1 MNIIVDQSMKELG
14 VSSVVVAYAKNVDP
28 KAQFSDSF
36 LQKQAEIEKWALEV
50 DINEVIQ
57 HPNVQ
62 GYISL
67 MQKVGRSI
75 KKNPPTIPSFVR
87 NIQHRG
93 GMPHINTIVDIYNV
107 ESLRSLIAIGGHDF
121 DKIQEPLIFT
131 VSQKEDEF
139 YPILSTPKH
148 VAKTDYVYK
157 DAKGILAWMGVRDGE
172 NYKFDDHTKNAIFIV
187 QGNGVLD
194 VRSRIQ
200 ALKNLEEDLRSC
212 IPNLEFSIEVI
223 EAN

>member
-14 VSSVVVAYAKNVDP
+14 VSAVVVAYAKNVNP
-28 KAQFSDSF
+28 NAPFSRAF
-36 LQKQAEIEKWALEV
+36 LEKQEKIEKWALEV
-50 DINEVIQ
+50 DINDVIN

-62 GYISL
+62 GYIAL
-67 MQKVGRSI
+67 MQKAGRSI

-93 GMPHINTIVDIYNV
+93 TMPHVNTIVDIYNV
-107 ESLRSLIAIGGHDF
+107 ESLHSFIAIGGHDL
-121 DKIQEPLIFT
+121 DKIQEPLVFT

-139 YPILSTPKH
+139 YPISSTPKH
-148 VAKTDYVYK
+148 VAETDYVYK

-172 NYKFDDHTKNAIFIV
+172 NYKFDDNTKNALFIV

-194 VRSRIQ
+194 VETRVQ

-212 IPNLEFSIEVI
+212 MPDLEFTIDII
-223 EAN
+223 EAK